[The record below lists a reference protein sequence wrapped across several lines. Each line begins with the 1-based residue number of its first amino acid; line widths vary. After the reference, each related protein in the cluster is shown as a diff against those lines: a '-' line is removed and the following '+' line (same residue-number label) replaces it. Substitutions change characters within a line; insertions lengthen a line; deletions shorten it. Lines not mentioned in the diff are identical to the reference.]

1 LISQNQKTINAEIK
15 VVIKVKIAIRKT
27 SQEIQKIMRKSFA
40 IIIISIGFIACS
52 TDTVV
57 SEMESIPN
65 GWSKDEPILFTIP
78 KLDSVKLYN
87 LFLTVRNNNEYAYNN
102 LFLITKLNFPNGK
115 VVTDTLE
122 YKMANPDG
130 TWLGKGVGAIKESKL
145 WCKES
150 INFKEEGNY
159 TLLVM
164 HAMRNNGEVEGV
176 TNLQG
181 ITDVGYSIEKINIE

>member
-1 LISQNQKTINAEIK
+1 
-15 VVIKVKIAIRKT
+15 
-27 SQEIQKIMRKSFA
+27 MRKSFA

-130 TWLGKGVGAIKESKL
+130 TWLGNGVGAIKESKL

>member
-1 LISQNQKTINAEIK
+1 
-15 VVIKVKIAIRKT
+15 
-27 SQEIQKIMRKSFA
+27 MRKSFA